1 MGKIFDIDYKTFSE
15 IELDILTFIFL
26 LNFDND
32 YSGLNFCR
40 MWEIA
45 WERYERY
52 DDIFTMNEMFFR
64 CHKNPG
70 EQYATAEM
78 MNHNNNQL
86 RGYMLKRELDKK
98 KYSVTGFKRDT
109 KLS

>member
-1 MGKIFDIDYKTFSE
+1 MKRNKRPNKYTKLTTETSEPICPICGEHTIKTE
-15 IELDILTFIFL
+15 IEPVEYKID
-26 LNFDND
+26 
-32 YSGLNFCR
+32 
-40 MWEIA
+40 
-45 WERYERY
+45 

-78 MNHNNNQL
+78 VNHNNNQL

-109 KLS
+109 KLSKKHAL

>member
-1 MGKIFDIDYKTFSE
+1 MKRNKRTNKYTKLTTESSEPICPICGEHTIKTE
-15 IELDILTFIFL
+15 IEPVEYKID
-26 LNFDND
+26 
-32 YSGLNFCR
+32 
-40 MWEIA
+40 
-45 WERYERY
+45 

-78 MNHNNNQL
+78 VNHNNNQL
-86 RGYMLKRELDKK
+86 RGYMLKRELDKQ

>member
-1 MGKIFDIDYKTFSE
+1 MKRNKRPNKYTKLATETSEPICPICGEHTIKTV
-15 IELDILTFIFL
+15 D
-26 LNFDND
+26 
-32 YSGLNFCR
+32 FCGF
-40 MWEIA
+40 WEMA
-45 WERYERY
+45 LERY

-78 MNHNNNQL
+78 VNHNNNQL

>member
-1 MGKIFDIDYKTFSE
+1 MKRNKRPNKYTKLATEASEPICPICGEHTIKTE
-15 IELDILTFIFL
+15 IESAEYKID
-26 LNFDND
+26 
-32 YSGLNFCR
+32 
-40 MWEIA
+40 
-45 WERYERY
+45 